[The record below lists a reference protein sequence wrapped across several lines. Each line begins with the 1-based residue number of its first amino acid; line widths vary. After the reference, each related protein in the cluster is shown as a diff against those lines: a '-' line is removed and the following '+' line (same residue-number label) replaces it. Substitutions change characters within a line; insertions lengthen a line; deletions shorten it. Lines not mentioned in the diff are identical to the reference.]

1 MRSLLV
7 FIIVFSSLPVTF
19 VRPYV
24 GLLTYAWL
32 SYMNPHRI
40 TWGAAY
46 NFPFAMIV
54 AVTTI
59 VAWLLSKEPKRI
71 PWCGVT
77 VLLVAFVFWINVTT
91 LFALVPDP
99 AWEKW
104 DTVMKIMFMTFLTL
118 ILATDRKRIHAL
130 VWVIVVSIG
139 FFGIRGG
146 IFVIL
151 TGGNYLVFGPPQSF
165 IASNNDLGL
174 ALIMILPLMRYLQ
187 LQTANRWIRLG
198 LIGAMGLSVLSILSS
213 YSRGAALALAV
224 MLVFLWAKSRKRLLV
239 GAIAVLALS
248 VGLIFMPQKWVDR
261 VESIENYKTDA
272 SVQGRFD
279 AWIFAINLARARP
292 LVGGGFNVQ
301 DNSDLFMRYSPGATV
316 ARAFHSIFFE
326 VLGEHGFVGLFLFL
340 ALMGATFRMGGAI
353 RKYAK
358 TDQTLTWARDL
369 ATMLQ
374 VGIVGYAVGGAFL
387 SRAYF
392 DLYYHFIAIMVVTYI
407 VVRNRVYVSQK
418 SNIPQTVKIMPI
430 LQSVTREYNS

>member
-239 GAIAVLALS
+239 GAIVVLALS

-301 DNSDLFMRYSPGATV
+301 DNSDLFMRYSPGAAG

-326 VLGEHGFVGLFLFL
+326 ALGEHGFVGLFLFL

-430 LQSVTREYNS
+430 LQSGTRGYNS